1 LFGIEYQTAKDA
13 KVTCAAIPQRFRCPN
28 LSYGHHQAVAGRD
41 DKVELLEWAVETQ
54 ATVREVRAEK
64 KRRQLQEQHGVE
76 FAEGVDSY
84 SSNLPTNA
92 LELLDKRR
100 DPLEDGLL
108 LGQVSGIQRAH
119 LGQDAV

>member
-1 LFGIEYQTAKDA
+1 M
-13 KVTCAAIPQRFRCPN
+13 
-28 LSYGHHQAVAGRD
+28 
-41 DKVELLEWAVETQ
+41 ELLEWAVETQ